1 MATYKTGSG
10 TGTRTVEARQL
21 VSAQDYDLAYWAG
34 GALFQDARRDPEI
47 RIYPKVSAES
57 TDIPAPVIARRYD
70 WIVKNKKGEV
80 KVVDPFTF
88 RDKYRPAEEKEET
101 K

>member
-1 MATYKTGSG
+1 MATYKTGKG

-34 GALFQDARRDPEI
+34 GTLHLDGRRDPEI
-47 RIYPKVSAES
+47 RIQRETGTEYVS
-57 TDIPAPVIARRYD
+57 RYD
-70 WIVKNKKGEV
+70 WIVKDKKGNV
-80 KVVDPFTF
+80 KVVAPYTF
-88 RDKYRPAEEKEET
+88 NTTYRKVEEEKEES

>member
-1 MATYKTGSG
+1 MAIYKTGSG

-47 RIYPKVSAES
+47 RVYNKDPEAQYAYAV
-57 TDIPAPVIARRYD
+57 ARRYD
-70 WIVKNKKGEV
+70 WIVKDRKGNV
-80 KVVDPFTF
+80 KVVSPEEF
-88 RDKYRPAEEKEET
+88 RDKYRPAEEKEDT